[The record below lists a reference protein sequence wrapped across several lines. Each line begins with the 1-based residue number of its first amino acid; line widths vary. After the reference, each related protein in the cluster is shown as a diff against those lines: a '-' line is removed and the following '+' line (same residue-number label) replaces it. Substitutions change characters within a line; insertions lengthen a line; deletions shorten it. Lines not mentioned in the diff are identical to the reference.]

1 MKTRLLLYGYLTS
14 SSCDLPPSDLQQ
26 RGCSRTASRRADRP
40 SKPDMPTTGIGHSGA
55 QAIVPDRGCRQNE
68 CVISA
73 RRRVHGQPGLTFADA
88 RLEWRGHPTRAALTQ
103 QSS

>member
-40 SKPDMPTTGIGHSGA
+40 SKPDMTTTGIGHSGA
-55 QAIVPDRGCRQNE
+55 QAIVPDRLAALEANAP
-68 CVISA
+68 SP
-73 RRRVHGQPGLTFADA
+73 RVYGQPGLTFADA
-88 RLEWRGHPTRAALTQ
+88 RADCGVRR
-103 QSS
+103 